1 MTRWLYII
9 YSFMTNIKYSIVRPS
24 VSTYIINC
32 EGTKQGIDER
42 FPIEQR
48 DQTTDQTTDQTDQIY
63 NISLFMH
70 YLEQIKRIEKYS
82 FPNIE
87 EAKADT
93 VVSDLFPGI
102 SRIRLKAGGLMD
114 DWERNDWERNDWERN
129 DWERNDW
136 ERNDWE
142 RNE

>member
-9 YSFMTNIKYSIVRPS
+9 YSFMTNIKIRPS
-24 VSTYIINC
+24 ISTHIINC
-32 EGTKQGIDER
+32 EGIKQGIDER
-42 FPIEQR
+42 FPIE
-48 DQTTDQTTDQTDQIY
+48 TTETTETTDQIY

-87 EAKADT
+87 EAKADM

-114 DWERNDWERNDWERN
+114 DWERDIE
-129 DWERNDW
+129 
-136 ERNDWE
+136 
-142 RNE
+142 